1 VFRQY
6 ITLVR
11 LPNIFTAVSNIL
23 PGYCIIVTAIS
34 NSFTNTNL
42 LYLAGLLVTSSLL
55 YMTGIVLNDYF
66 DIEIDKKER
75 PTRPLPS
82 GNVSKRKALII
93 AISSTI
99 AANVISLAISWMSF
113 VFTLILTAIIIAY
126 DSHLKHKTITGPITM
141 SLARFVNVILGA
153 SPAFPMLLL
162 SKESITMLLFIATTL
177 FIYILSISI
186 LSKKEVSGKVT
197 RLNIIFSF
205 AIVFVVITS
214 ISIAGLI
221 GIFQTVVFVNLAL
234 FSAVMIIT
242 LISIVRGHANLG
254 PVYIQNSI
262 RNMIISIIILDSA
275 FVSGIIGL
283 QYGLATLLLTIP
295 SILLARKLY
304 TT

>member
-75 PTRPLPS
+75 PARPLPS

-99 AANVISLAISWMSF
+99 AANAISLAISWMSF

-242 LISIVRGHANLG
+242 LISILRGHASLG

>member
-34 NSFTNTNL
+34 ISFTNTNL
-42 LYLAGLLVTSSLL
+42 LYLAGLMVTSSLL

-205 AIVFVVITS
+205 VIVFVVITS

-242 LISIVRGHANLG
+242 LISILRGHASLG
-254 PVYIQNSI
+254 PVHIQNSI

>member
-1 VFRQY
+1 MFRQY

-34 NSFTNTNL
+34 FSFTNANL
-42 LYLAGLLVTSSLL
+42 LYLAGLMVTSSLL

-113 VFTLILTAIIIAY
+113 VFALILTAIIIAY
-126 DSHLKHKTITGPITM
+126 DSRLKHKTITGPVTM

-162 SKESITMLLFIATTL
+162 SRESITMLLFIATTL

-242 LISIVRGHANLG
+242 LISILRGHASLG

>member
-1 VFRQY
+1 MFRQY

-34 NSFTNTNL
+34 FSFTNANL
-42 LYLAGLLVTSSLL
+42 LYLAGLMVTSSLL

-113 VFTLILTAIIIAY
+113 VFALILTAIIIAY
-126 DSHLKHKTITGPITM
+126 DSRLKHKTITGPITM

-162 SKESITMLLFIATTL
+162 SRESITMLLFIATTL
-177 FIYILSISI
+177 FIYILSIII

-242 LISIVRGHANLG
+242 LISILRGHASLG

>member
-1 VFRQY
+1 MFRQY

-34 NSFTNTNL
+34 FSFTNANL
-42 LYLAGLLVTSSLL
+42 LYLAGLMVTSSLL

-66 DIEIDKKER
+66 DIEIDKRER

-113 VFTLILTAIIIAY
+113 VFALILTAIIIAY
-126 DSHLKHKTITGPITM
+126 DSRLKHKTITGPVTM

-162 SKESITMLLFIATTL
+162 SRESITMLLFIATTL

-242 LISIVRGHANLG
+242 LISVLRGHASLG

>member
-1 VFRQY
+1 MFRQY

-34 NSFTNTNL
+34 FSFTNANL
-42 LYLAGLLVTSSLL
+42 LYLAGLMVTSSLL

-113 VFTLILTAIIIAY
+113 VFALILTAIIIAY

-162 SKESITMLLFIATTL
+162 SRESITMLLFIATTL
-177 FIYILSISI
+177 FIYILSIII

-242 LISIVRGHANLG
+242 LISVLRGHASLG

>member
-1 VFRQY
+1 MFRQY

-34 NSFTNTNL
+34 FSFTNANL
-42 LYLAGLLVTSSLL
+42 LYLAGLMVTSSLL

-113 VFTLILTAIIIAY
+113 VFALILTAIIIAY
-126 DSHLKHKTITGPITM
+126 DSRLKHKTITGPVTM

-162 SKESITMLLFIATTL
+162 SRESITMLLFIATTL
-177 FIYILSISI
+177 FIYILLISI

-242 LISIVRGHANLG
+242 LISVLRGHASLG

>member
-34 NSFTNTNL
+34 FSFTNANL
-42 LYLAGLLVTSSLL
+42 LYLAGLMVTSSLL

-66 DIEIDKKER
+66 DIEIDKRER

-113 VFTLILTAIIIAY
+113 VFALILTAIIIAY
-126 DSHLKHKTITGPITM
+126 DSRLKHKTITGPITM

-162 SKESITMLLFIATTL
+162 SRESITMLLFIATTL

-242 LISIVRGHANLG
+242 LISVLRGHASLG

>member
-1 VFRQY
+1 MFRQY

-34 NSFTNTNL
+34 FSFTNANL
-42 LYLAGLLVTSSLL
+42 LYLAGLMVTSSLL

-113 VFTLILTAIIIAY
+113 VFALILTAIIIAY
-126 DSHLKHKTITGPITM
+126 DSRLKHKTITGPITM

-162 SKESITMLLFIATTL
+162 SRESITMLLFIATTL

-242 LISIVRGHANLG
+242 LISILRGHASLG

>member
-34 NSFTNTNL
+34 FSFTNANL
-42 LYLAGLLVTSSLL
+42 LYLAGLMVTSSLL

-113 VFTLILTAIIIAY
+113 VFALILTAIIIAY
-126 DSHLKHKTITGPITM
+126 DSRLKHKTITGPVTM

-162 SKESITMLLFIATTL
+162 SRESITMLLFIATTL

-242 LISIVRGHANLG
+242 LISVLRGHASLG

>member
-11 LPNIFTAVSNIL
+11 LPNIFSAASNIL

-34 NSFTNTNL
+34 FSFTNANL
-42 LYLAGLLVTSSLL
+42 LYLTGLMVTSSLL

-113 VFTLILTAIIIAY
+113 VFALILTAIIIAY
-126 DSHLKHKTITGPITM
+126 DSRLKHKTITGPITM

-162 SKESITMLLFIATTL
+162 SRESITMLLFIATTL

-242 LISIVRGHANLG
+242 LISILRGHASLG

>member
-34 NSFTNTNL
+34 FSFTNVNL
-42 LYLAGLLVTSSLL
+42 LYLTGLMVTSSLL

-113 VFTLILTAIIIAY
+113 VFALILTAIIIAY
-126 DSHLKHKTITGPITM
+126 DSRLKHKTITGPITM

-162 SKESITMLLFIATTL
+162 SRESITMLLFIATTL

-242 LISIVRGHANLG
+242 LISILRGHASLG

>member
-1 VFRQY
+1 
-6 ITLVR
+6 
-11 LPNIFTAVSNIL
+11 
-23 PGYCIIVTAIS
+23 
-34 NSFTNTNL
+34 
-42 LYLAGLLVTSSLL
+42 
-55 YMTGIVLNDYF
+55 MTGIVLNDYF

-99 AANVISLAISWMSF
+99 AANVISLAISWMSV

-126 DSHLKHKTITGPITM
+126 DSHLKHKTIIGPITM

-242 LISIVRGHANLG
+242 LISILRGHASLS

-295 SILLARKLY
+295 SILLARKHY

>member
-1 VFRQY
+1 MFRQY

-34 NSFTNTNL
+34 FSFTNTNL
-42 LYLAGLLVTSSLL
+42 LYLAGLMVTSSLL
-55 YMTGIVLNDYF
+55 YMAGIVLNDYF

-75 PTRPLPS
+75 PARPLPS
-82 GNVSKRKALII
+82 GNVSKRKALTI

-99 AANVISLAISWMSF
+99 AANIVSLAISTTSF
-113 VFTLILTAIIIAY
+113 VFAIILTAIIIAY
-126 DSHLKHKTITGPITM
+126 DSGLKHKTFTGPITM

-153 SPAFPMLLL
+153 SPAFPVLLL
-162 SKESITMLLFIATTL
+162 SGELIITLLFIATTL
-177 FIYILSISI
+177 FLYILSISI
-186 LSKKEVSGKVT
+186 LSKKEIGAKAT
-197 RLNIIFSF
+197 RRNIIFSF

-214 ISIAGLI
+214 IAIVCLI
-221 GIFQTVVFVNLAL
+221 GIFQTVAFVNLAL

-242 LISIVRGHANLG
+242 FIPILRRHASLT
-254 PVYIQNSI
+254 PIYIQNSI

-283 QYGLATLLLTIP
+283 QYGLATLLLIIP

>member
-34 NSFTNTNL
+34 FSFTNANL
-42 LYLAGLLVTSSLL
+42 LYLTGLMVTSSLL

-113 VFTLILTAIIIAY
+113 VFALILTAIIIAY
-126 DSHLKHKTITGPITM
+126 DSRLKHKTITGPITM

-162 SKESITMLLFIATTL
+162 SRESITMLLFIATTL

-242 LISIVRGHANLG
+242 LISILRGHASLG

>member
-34 NSFTNTNL
+34 FSFTNANL
-42 LYLAGLLVTSSLL
+42 LYLAGLMVTSSLL

-113 VFTLILTAIIIAY
+113 VFALILTAIIIAY
-126 DSHLKHKTITGPITM
+126 DSRLKHKTITGPITM

-162 SKESITMLLFIATTL
+162 SRESITMLLFIATTL

-242 LISIVRGHANLG
+242 LISILRGHASLG